1 MTRAGLRRAAATG
14 ALSLP
19 LAIGAVVAGAESAAA
34 HAILIGTA
42 PQDGAVV
49 QQAPGRVSVTF
60 DEIVD
65 KPAYMSVAG
74 PDGRV
79 DAGPA
84 VINGTVVS
92 VGLERSIAAGSYT
105 VAYRV
110 VSDDGHPVEGGF
122 AFRLAGAAA
131 PQPATTQPSSGSSGD
146 GHWAAAGAGVAVVI
160 VGAGAVLWE
169 RLHRRTPDD
178 QGTP

>member
-1 MTRAGLRRAAATG
+1 M
-14 ALSLP
+14 
-19 LAIGAVVAGAESAAA
+19 AGAESAAA
-34 HAILIGTA
+34 HAILIGTT
-42 PQDGAVV
+42 PEYGAVV

-60 DEIVD
+60 DETVA
-65 KPAYMSVAG
+65 KPAYMTVTG

-84 VINGTVVS
+84 VIDGPVVS
-92 VGLERSIAAGSYT
+92 VGLERSIPAGSYT

-110 VSDDGHPVEGGF
+110 VSYDGHPVEGGF
-122 AFRLAGAAA
+122 AFRLAGAAAA

-146 GHWAAAGAGVAVVI
+146 GHWVAAGTGVAVVI

-169 RLHRRTPDD
+169 RLRRRTAND